1 MKVLDLFG
9 NETEVREKTK
19 SRKSLFDDY
28 DGFTDKFKAKLTT
41 DDCYTP
47 PEVYAVVLEWVRSR
61 TDLTGKNIVRPF
73 YPGGDYENEEYLP
86 EDVVIDNPPFSIL
99 ARILRFYKSRDIGF
113 FLFAPYLT
121 LFSSK
126 DTDLTYISASAN
138 IVYANGAKV
147 NTGFITNL
155 FGDIVAMSAPDLKD
169 KIEEIQKKTRK
180 ETTVYPPKYKYPP
193 EIVMSTTLGY
203 FSAHGINF
211 ELRRGECQFISA
223 LESQRKVK
231 KGIFGSGLLV
241 SKERTHAAE
250 EAKRKAEEA
259 KRKAEE
265 ARRKAEEAR
274 ATVWELSEA
283 EHMAI
288 ERLKNRSRAL

>member
-99 ARILRFYKSRDIGF
+99 ARILRFYKSRDIDQSRRGKTQSRRGKENCMESVGSGTHGGRKTGEQEQS
-113 FLFAPYLT
+113 LMT
-121 LFSSK
+121 L
-126 DTDLTYISASAN
+126 IPAMN
-138 IVYANGAKV
+138 
-147 NTGFITNL
+147 NL
-155 FGDIVAMSAPDLKD
+155 YSAP
-169 KIEEIQKKTRK
+169 
-180 ETTVYPPKYKYPP
+180 
-193 EIVMSTTLGY
+193 
-203 FSAHGINF
+203 
-211 ELRRGECQFISA
+211 
-223 LESQRKVK
+223 
-231 KGIFGSGLLV
+231 
-241 SKERTHAAE
+241 
-250 EAKRKAEEA
+250 
-259 KRKAEE
+259 
-265 ARRKAEEAR
+265 
-274 ATVWELSEA
+274 
-283 EHMAI
+283 
-288 ERLKNRSRAL
+288 

>member
-1 MKVLDLFG
+1 
-9 NETEVREKTK
+9 
-19 SRKSLFDDY
+19 
-28 DGFTDKFKAKLTT
+28 
-41 DDCYTP
+41 
-47 PEVYAVVLEWVRSR
+47 
-61 TDLTGKNIVRPF
+61 
-73 YPGGDYENEEYLP
+73 
-86 EDVVIDNPPFSIL
+86 
-99 ARILRFYKSRDIGF
+99 
-113 FLFAPYLT
+113 
-121 LFSSK
+121 
-126 DTDLTYISASAN
+126 
-138 IVYANGAKV
+138 
-147 NTGFITNL
+147 
-155 FGDIVAMSAPDLKD
+155 
-169 KIEEIQKKTRK
+169 
-180 ETTVYPPKYKYPP
+180 
-193 EIVMSTTLGY
+193 MSTTLGY

-241 SKERTHAAE
+241 SKERAHAAE

-288 ERLKNRSRAL
+288 ERLVNRNRAL